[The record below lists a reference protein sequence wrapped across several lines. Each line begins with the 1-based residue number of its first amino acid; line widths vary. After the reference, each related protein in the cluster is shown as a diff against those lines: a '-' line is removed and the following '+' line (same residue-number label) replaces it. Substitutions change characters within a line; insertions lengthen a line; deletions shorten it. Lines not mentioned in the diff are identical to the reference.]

1 MQRFAYELRKLRQE
15 AGGPTYREMARRAHY
30 SVTALSQAAAG
41 EQLPSLAVALAYV
54 TACGGDLEEWERR
67 WREASEECAA
77 RDAEADAGQSPY
89 QGLARFEPDD
99 HDRFFGRDEL
109 VAEVRRMTAEHRFSA
124 VFGPSG
130 SGKSSLLRAG
140 LIPVLRELGSGRVAA
155 IRILTPG
162 EQPLRTHEAALQA
175 KDADGDT
182 VIVVDQFEE
191 LFTLCRDPAQRAGF
205 ADRLLAAREPDS
217 RLRVVIAVRADFYGR
232 LAEHR
237 ALAAA
242 VSASSLL
249 VGPMS
254 AAELR
259 EVIVKPARQAGL
271 IVERE
276 LTARLVREVEGE
288 PGALPLLSHVLH
300 ETWRRRR
307 GRALTLQAYEA
318 AGGLHGAI
326 AQTAENVYVSLT
338 PEHAEVARHILL
350 RLVTPGEGAQDTRHP
365 ASRAE
370 LDFAPEN
377 VVDAVLDR
385 LVSARLLT
393 LDDETVDLAHEALIT
408 AWPRLGSW
416 IDEARERLL
425 VHRRLTEAA
434 HTWDALGR
442 EPGALYRGTRLA
454 AASEQLTQDA
464 LTFLERDFLT
474 ASRAASASAVRRRR
488 GVLAAVAVLVVLA
501 LVAGVTAW
509 QQSLT
514 SERRHVEAEARRIA
528 AVADAM
534 RSADPATAMRLSV
547 AAWRLAPTSESRSA
561 LLSAMAQPEQDVFP
575 IPAPQSGRALN
586 RLTPDGRALLTV
598 SERRVVVRDMRT
610 HRRIGSYPGP
620 GSLLSETD
628 LDVGMDPNWDVSPDG
643 RMLALPA
650 EGGVRLWDVRAGRVS
665 AVLPADTAVSARFGA
680 DGHHLTVADW
690 DREESQQVQV
700 WDLRSRQRL
709 VSVRA
714 PIPEEPPTSISAD
727 GSTLALCRGVHRLE
741 IRDLRTG
748 RIRQLPWTDR
758 AAPVACPD
766 QDRYPAGM
774 FALSPRGDV
783 LAVVAPGGAIRRW
796 AVNAGRELP
805 RLNLEETAA
814 LRFSADGDF
823 LAATS
828 GTEIV
833 LWRQSQ
839 PGRPVFRYRLIG
851 EMSVR
856 FALTP
861 DAGAL
866 RYVRWSGTSVTTL
879 DLRPFTRADWQRYAA
894 DRTLLTRDGR
904 TAAVILRA
912 TGRTGVR
919 LIDTRSGRTLAALP
933 DRPCPPADSSS
944 APGTTDGSSASG
956 PVDEASAPPGADPS
970 DCSELMAFSRDG
982 RRLAYVRVWGY
993 PGSRQRITVWDIAAH
1008 RRVASLDAGRAI
1020 DSEVTGVAFGADGR
1034 SLLLT
1039 RSSDTSTLERWN
1051 LSTGTR
1057 TSTRPGPSGAILD
1070 TRPDDDLLV
1079 SSDNEVAELRTR
1091 RVRPLMLSD
1100 SDILFAGTFSDDGTR
1115 FAVGDITG
1123 RVTVWD
1129 GDLRHRLGVI
1139 NGAYT
1144 GERETEQQ
1152 AVVALA
1158 FSPDGRTLAVAGAS
1172 GSVQLWDV
1180 ASGRRLGSQLPAS
1193 GQDVH
1198 ALAFSEDGGS
1208 LYISGTRVPVDRI
1221 DLEPARLV
1229 RRVCARLGS
1238 GLSRSDWQTYLPD
1251 VSYRKTC

>member
-1 MQRFAYELRKLRQE
+1 
-15 AGGPTYREMARRAHY
+15 MARKAHY

-54 TACGGDLEEWERR
+54 KACGGDLEEWERR
-67 WREASEECAA
+67 WREASEESAF
-77 RDAEADAGQSPY
+77 RGLEEGGRSPY

-99 HDRFFGRDEL
+99 HERFFGRDEL
-109 VAEVRRMTAEHRFSA
+109 VTEVGRMAAEHRFSA

-140 LIPVLRELGSGRVAA
+140 LIPALRKHGAGQVAA

-162 EQPLRTHEAALQA
+162 EHPLRTHAAVLQA
-175 KDADGDT
+175 KDADGET

-191 LFTLCRDPAQRAGF
+191 LFTLCRDPAQRTGF
-205 ADRLLAAREPDS
+205 VDRLLASREPDS
-217 RLRVVIAVRADFYGR
+217 RLRVIIAVRADFYGR

-237 ALAAA
+237 ALATA

-259 EVIVKPARQAGL
+259 EVIVKPAQRAGL

-276 LTARLVREVEGE
+276 LTARLVREVGGE
-288 PGALPLLSHVLH
+288 PGGLPLLSHVLQ

-307 GRALTLQAYEA
+307 GRALTVQAYEA

-326 AQTAENVYVSLT
+326 AQTAENVYASLT
-338 PEHAEVARHILL
+338 PEHAELTRQVLL

-365 ASRAE
+365 VSRAE
-370 LDFAPEN
+370 LDFAPEED
-377 VVDAVLDR
+377 VDAVLDR

-393 LDDETVDLAHEALIT
+393 LDDDTVDLAHEALIS
-408 AWPRLGSW
+408 AWPRLSAW

-434 HTWDALGR
+434 RTWHELGR
-442 EPGALYRGTRLA
+442 ESGSLYRGTRLA
-454 AASEQLTQDA
+454 GAGEQLAESA
-464 LTFLERDFLT
+464 LTPLERDFLT
-474 ASRAASASAVRRRR
+474 ASRAASTAEVRRRR
-488 GVLAAVAVLVVLA
+488 SVLTAVAVLVVLA
-501 LVAGVTAW
+501 LVAGVAAW

-514 SERRHVEAEARRIA
+514 SRRRHVEAEARRIA

-534 RSADPATAMRLSV
+534 RFADPATAMRLSV
-547 AAWRLAPTSESRSA
+547 AAWRLAPTDESRSA
-561 LLSAMAQPEQDVFP
+561 LLSAMAQPEQDVFT
-575 IPAPQSGRALN
+575 IPAPESGQALN
-586 RLTPDGRALLTV
+586 RLTPDGRTLLTV
-598 SERRVVVRDMRT
+598 SARRVVVRDMRT

-620 GSLLSETD
+620 GSLFAETD
-628 LDVGMDPNWDVSPDG
+628 LDLGMYPNWDISPDG
-643 RMLALPA
+643 RMIALPA
-650 EGGVRLWDVRAGRVS
+650 EGGVRLWDVRAGRVT
-665 AVLPADTAVSARFGA
+665 ATLPGDTAISAQFG
-680 DGHHLTVADW
+680 GRHHLTVSDW
-690 DREESQQVQV
+690 DREESQQIQV

-714 PIPEEPPTSISAD
+714 PIPEERPTSVSAD
-727 GSTLALCRGVHRLE
+727 GRTLALCRDVHRLE

-758 AAPVACPD
+758 AAPVVCPD
-766 QDRYPAGM
+766 QERHSAGM

-783 LAVVAPGGAIRRW
+783 LAAVTSGGEIRRW
-796 AVNAGRELP
+796 AVNEGLELP
-805 RLNLEETAA
+805 RLDIEEAAA
-814 LRFSADGDF
+814 LRFSADGAF

-828 GTEIV
+828 GTVIV

-839 PGRPVFRYRLIG
+839 PGRPVFRYRLTS
-851 EMSVR
+851 EMITD

-861 DAGAL
+861 GTGAV

-879 DLRPFTRADWQRYAA
+879 DLKPFTRAAWQQHAA
-894 DRTLLTRDGR
+894 DRALLTRDGR
-904 TAAVILRA
+904 TAAVVRRGP
-912 TGRTGVR
+912 GRTGVR
-919 LIDTRSGRTLAALP
+919 LIDTHDRRTLATLP
-933 DRPCPPADSSS
+933 DRPCPAV
-944 APGTTDGSSASG
+944 DGSSASDTA
-956 PVDEASAPPGADPS
+956 DEPSVPPGADPL

-993 PGSRQRITVWDIAAH
+993 TRYRQHITVWDIAAH
-1008 RRVASLDAGRAI
+1008 RRVASLDVGRTI
-1020 DSEVTGVAFGADGR
+1020 DSEITGMAFSADGR
-1034 SLLLT
+1034 TLLLA

-1051 LSTGTR
+1051 LSTGRR
-1057 TSTRPGPSGAILD
+1057 TSTQPGPSGGILD
-1070 TRPDDDLLV
+1070 LRSDGDVLV
-1079 SSDNEVAELRTR
+1079 SSGNEVAELHTR

-1100 SDILFAGTFSDDGTR
+1100 SDTLFAGTFSEDGTR

-1129 GDLRHRLGVI
+1129 GDLRHRLGVF

-1144 GERETEQQ
+1144 GDGETEQQ

-1158 FSPDGRTLAVAGAS
+1158 FSPDSRTLAVAGAS

-1180 ASGRRLGSQLPAS
+1180 TSGRRIGSRLPTS

-1198 ALAFSEDGGS
+1198 AVAFSDDGGS
-1208 LYISGTRVPVDRI
+1208 LYVSGTRAPVEHI

-1229 RRVCARLGS
+1229 HRVCARVGS

-1251 VSYRKTC
+1251 VPYRKTC